1 MGFCRYLL
9 VSWSVVWT
17 LTVVNASVNI
27 ASGKATNQSS
37 VLHNWDSSKA
47 VDGCKSTYM
56 TSDCCTHTA
65 QGQTEAWWQVDLQTQ
80 SVIDSVNIIYRD
92 ENNLARFAG
101 YEIFLSNTQDW
112 TLGTR
117 CHKDTTA
124 ELGSMAVTQYIT
136 CPGVSRYL
144 TIYND
149 RREEAKTWYST
160 DAILELCEV
169 QVYGCQVGKYGNG
182 NCNNDCLNCLGNM
195 CDATS
200 GTCDD
205 CAAGYY
211 KVSEICS
218 PCASNCAGKK
228 CEGLTGA
235 CIDGCTTGFSG
246 TWCRCPVNCND
257 TSCPNYQCTDCS
269 DGFYGPTCIRC
280 PIGCSADTCNTT
292 SGHCFRCTSGSYG
305 NTCNQTCPSN
315 CKNDICEQLNG
326 ECTECVQGFH
336 GSVCSQACQ
345 TNCKINICN
354 MQDGVCIECDPGLHG
369 SDCSQACPTNCKN
382 NICNMQDGVCIET
395 EALTET
401 TNTKVGTYA
410 GAVVGV
416 VVVIAFVIIVVVI
429 VLRRRT
435 LQTKQHAEYDDDP
448 KNTSSLPLATSGRKS
463 HKTSKTA
470 MPVTND
476 KTIEY
481 INVCDVGKKDEEV
494 VYSNMYTSG
503 GVSIDDIRAM
513 IPQKLE
519 NEEEEF
525 KKEFKELPWGAV
537 HPHLVGAKASNK
549 PKNRFK
555 TTFPYDHS
563 RVILDKIGNDP
574 DSTYINANYI
584 DSTDTRQAYV
594 ACQGPKEKTVDDF
607 WRMVWQLNTGK
618 IVMVTNLTEG
628 GNVKCHQYWP
638 DEGKPLSTKHLNISL
653 DRERTYAFYILREI
667 SVTHRKTKKERQVH
681 QFHFTTWPDHGTP
694 DTLELVLFH
703 RRVTSY
709 RTHLTGQMV
718 VHCSA
723 GLGRTGTFIGL
734 DALSKEEKKSG
745 QVDISSYIR
754 KMREN
759 RMNMVQTH
767 EQYIALHEL
776 LVQKHDLQDT
786 LISDTDFP
794 VTLRKMLPPG
804 KPTNQTKLR
813 KEFEN
818 LQTLIPKYD
827 SSCYR
832 AGMMKENKSKNRTMS
847 IKAVDMYRAYLR
859 SQVGDRNDY
868 INAVMLQSHRSK
880 SGYLMTQFPLEG
892 TVDDLWTMVID
903 YNCENIV
910 VLGTPTEHWLR
921 EESEANEAHGIY
933 LRKQNALAVI
943 PDVDIADYNI
953 KSKRS
958 KTDMT
963 IRIFTMKEW
972 SSDSLLPP
980 SNSSLLLLLEQLDS
994 RRQSDNTKPVVV
1006 MCQDGCTQS
1015 GLFCCIS
1022 NARDQMKMDNE
1033 VDIFQTSRQIQ
1044 VRRPPALR
1052 HIEQYQYCY
1061 NFIGQYLDSTNIYI
1075 N

>member
-1 MGFCRYLL
+1 MIICLDCSNGFYGAACTQCPLGCSSSSSNTCDQSSGSCFQCIIGSYG
-9 VSWSVVWT
+9 SFCNQSCSGNCKNSVCDKSNGRCT
-17 LTVVNASVNI
+17 ECDDGSYGSFCNQTCSVNCKNKVCNMVN
-27 ASGKATNQSS
+27 GQCT
-37 VLHNWDSSKA
+37 
-47 VDGCKSTYM
+47 DGCVTGFVG
-56 TSDCCTHTA
+56 DFCTCPA
-65 QGQTEAWWQVDLQTQ
+65 NC
-80 SVIDSVNIIYRD
+80 IDS
-92 ENNLARFAG
+92 
-101 YEIFLSNTQDW
+101 
-112 TLGTR
+112 
-117 CHKDTTA
+117 
-124 ELGSMAVTQYIT
+124 
-136 CPGVSRYL
+136 
-144 TIYND
+144 
-149 RREEAKTWYST
+149 
-160 DAILELCEV
+160 
-169 QVYGCQVGKYGNG
+169 
-182 NCNNDCLNCLGNM
+182 
-195 CDATS
+195 
-200 GTCDD
+200 
-205 CAAGYY
+205 
-211 KVSEICS
+211 ICS
-218 PCASNCAGKK
+218 
-228 CEGLTGA
+228 
-235 CIDGCTTGFSG
+235 SG
-246 TWCRCPVNCND
+246 
-257 TSCPNYQCTDCS
+257 QCTDCK
-269 DGFYGPTCIRC
+269 DGFYGPVCTPC
-280 PIGCSADTCNTT
+280 PVGCSTDKCDKT
-292 SGHCFRCTSGSYG
+292 SGHCGHCSPGNYG
-305 NTCNQTCPSN
+305 DTCNKTCPSN
-315 CKNDICEQLNG
+315 CKNDTCGQLSG
-326 ECTECVQGFH
+326 ECTECDPGYHQSFCNQSCSENCFNRMCNISNGQCSECDAGFH
-336 GSVCSQACQ
+336 GNFCSQ
-345 TNCKINICN
+345 
-354 MQDGVCIECDPGLHG
+354 V
-369 SDCSQACPTNCKN
+369 CPTNCKN
-382 NICNMQDGVCIET
+382 NICSMQDGQCIET
-395 EALTET
+395 EALPGTSESQ
-401 TNTKVGTYA
+401 VGTYA

-416 VVVIAFVIIVVVI
+416 VVVIAFVIIVVIIVI
-429 VLRRRT
+429 RRRK
-435 LQTKQHAEYDDDP
+435 LPTKEKTYQHAEYDDDLE
-448 KNTSSLPLATSGRKS
+448 NTSSLPLAKSGRKS
-463 HKTSKTA
+463 HETSKPA
-470 MPVTND
+470 MSVTND
-476 KTIEY
+476 KAIEY

-494 VYSNMYTSG
+494 VYSNMDTSG

-513 IPQKLE
+513 IPKKME

-563 RVILDKIGNDP
+563 RVILDKIANDP

-584 DSTDTRQAYV
+584 DSIDACQAYV
-594 ACQGPKEKTVDDF
+594 ACQGPKPNTVDDF

-618 IVMVTNLTEG
+618 IVMVTNLIEG

-638 DEGKPLSTKHLNISL
+638 DEGKSLSTKHFNISL
-653 DRERTYAFYILREI
+653 DRERSYAFYVLREI
-667 SVTHRKTKKERQVH
+667 SVTHKKTKDERQVH

-694 DTLELVLFH
+694 DTLDLVLFH

-723 GLGRTGTFIGL
+723 GIGRTGTFIGL

-745 QVDISSYIR
+745 QVDIPRYIR
-754 KMREN
+754 KMRED

-767 EQYIALHEL
+767 EQYIAIHEL
-776 LVQKHDLQDT
+776 LVETHDLTDT

-794 VTLRKMLPPG
+794 VTLRKTLPPG

-818 LQTLIPKYD
+818 LQTLLPKYD

-859 SQVGDRNDY
+859 SQVGGRNDY
-868 INAVMLQSHRSK
+868 INAVMLRSHRSK

-910 VLGTPTEHWLR
+910 VLGTPKEHWLR
-921 EESEANEAHGIY
+921 EESETNGAHEVY
-933 LRKQNALAVI
+933 VKKQNALEVI
-943 PDVDIADYNI
+943 PDVDVADYNI
-953 KSKRS
+953 TSKSS
-958 KTDMT
+958 STDMT

-994 RRQSDNTKPVVV
+994 RRRSDNTRPVVV

-1022 NARDQMKMDNE
+1022 NVRDQMKMDDE

-1044 VRRPPALR
+1044 VRRPQALR